1 MQNYN
6 ILYNNQ
12 TGRIIMANNM
22 HNKCRNRSISPV
34 LNRNP
39 KQNMINQNNNLPNLN
54 KNEMSTSN
62 ILNPLSK
69 QNNNL
74 PNLNNSNNQFY
85 KKLEELNKLS
95 GLSVSNNNTK
105 SSLTKTDDN
114 YNLPKYIDYL
124 NSQQNIQN
132 SVNSG
137 NDINNTC
144 NIFDNKNSNVNEPL
158 NNTFLNYSLNSN
170 NIKQDNK
177 YDNKQSDK
185 IDSNNL
191 IYNNQI
197 HNESH
202 NQSEKKII
210 LNNNSNSHNNYNSC
224 NSHNNY
230 NSCNSDNM
238 HNTHNLD
245 NNNIILK
252 KDLTYGIKKTILSDF
267 NYLYYS
273 SNSNDF
279 KIGLNKNNQLNTIF
293 DVFYLFPN
301 ISEINTKSETNII
314 NEKKVEI
321 FENIYSKEDKQY
333 FPIDFIPCG
342 TTIPLRNN
350 INNFKKI
357 KIKNIFWNIFQSI
370 DSNYYKTNELLS
382 IIPDKTDFKYI
393 PLSLQINFEL
403 HAQVS
408 DNFLKK
414 NNNKI
419 MPYRNILKSTNSANS
434 CLFDVKYF
442 TIETLNGSNFNNII
456 IDIPDDLNIDCAMI
470 CIKISVPDEF
480 IPLLKGIDKYNKAF
494 YGFIPFSQFVLN
506 FDYEL
511 YC

>member
-12 TGRIIMANNM
+12 TGRIVMANNM
-22 HNKCRNRSISPV
+22 HNKCRNRSVSPV
-34 LNRNP
+34 LNINS
-39 KQNMINQNNNLPNLN
+39 KQNILNQNTTIQNNILKKNFN
-54 KNEMSTSN
+54 KNEISTSN

-74 PNLNNSNNQFY
+74 PNLNNSNSNNEFY

-105 SSLTKTDDN
+105 NSFTKIDDS
-114 YNLPKYIDYL
+114 YNLPEYIDYL

-132 SVNSG
+132 SVNTS

-144 NIFDNKNSNVNEPL
+144 NIFNNK
-158 NNTFLNYSLNSN
+158 
-170 NIKQDNK
+170 K
-177 YDNKQSDK
+177 SDK
-185 IDSNNL
+185 IDSDNI
-191 IYNNQI
+191 IYNNQT
-197 HNESH
+197 HNES
-202 NQSEKKII
+202 QKKII
-210 LNNNSNSHNNYNSC
+210 LNNTY
-224 NSHNNY
+224 
-230 NSCNSDNM
+230 NSDNS
-238 HNTHNLD
+238 NNANNSYNSNNANNID
-245 NNNIILK
+245 NSNNANNNIIVK

-321 FENIYSKEDKQY
+321 FENIYSNEDKQY

-342 TTIPLRNN
+342 TTIPLKNN

-414 NNNKI
+414 TNNKI

-456 IDIPDDLNIDCAMI
+456 IDIPEDLNIDCAMI
-470 CIKISVPDEF
+470 CIKISVPDGF
-480 IPLLKGIDKYNKAF
+480 IPLLKGTDKYNKAF

-511 YC
+511 CC